1 MPKHPEPDQFSLPA
15 TIRFVSFLGAALVVV
30 WFLMF
35 HLLLQRW

>member
-1 MPKHPEPDQFSLPA
+1 MKNTPKPGQFSLPA
-15 TIRFVSFLGAALVVV
+15 TIKFVSILGAALVIV